1 MHALLTGAAVGIAL
15 LGQFAPP
22 ERSPYAPRVGSRC
35 SCVAKPDA
43 RRALRRVP
51 HVVLGE
57 IVAARD
63 TVWALVPDSL
73 FIDGA

>member
-1 MHALLTGAAVGIAL
+1 
-15 LGQFAPP
+15 
-22 ERSPYAPRVGSRC
+22 
-35 SCVAKPDA
+35 
-43 RRALRRVP
+43 VP
-51 HVVLGE
+51 HVFLGE